1 MKISAIHR
9 VGSMPLS
16 EVRALFFLLSAIAEL
31 EESPLSVDAINSLL
45 VSVERLTGPLAD
57 RQDLFRV
64 SNATISRLVACQTL

>member
-1 MKISAIHR
+1 
-9 VGSMPLS
+9 MPLS

-64 SNATISRLVACQTL
+64 SNATISRLVARQT